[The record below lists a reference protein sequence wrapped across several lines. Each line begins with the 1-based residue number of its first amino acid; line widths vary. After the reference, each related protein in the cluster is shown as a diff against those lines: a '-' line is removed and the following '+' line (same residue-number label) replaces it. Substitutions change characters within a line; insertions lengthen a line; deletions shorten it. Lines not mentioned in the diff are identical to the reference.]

1 MKRHMMQ
8 RKEDNSL
15 VDDPAGPIVIN
26 GPTSSSVASHEKV
39 FHQKEVEVIVRK
51 FDAESNFR
59 NLKGF
64 TAGLTVVLCVT
75 LSLFHVYTAGFGLL
89 NEVMHRAVHLSFVLG
104 LVFLVFPRRQPGHTG
119 VAWGFGIGFGLFYLF
134 LAWQLTDRLQDQLPV
149 WGVPALILMVALL
162 AVTALPVDFLKGR
175 GDRPSVADWPLA
187 VAASGVSAYLI
198 VFFRQIFIE
207 NIGFPQIEEY
217 VVGLLAIIM
226 VTEACRRVIGETL
239 PVIGVAALMYGLLGP
254 ILPGVLAHRGY
265 DIVRI
270 VEHLYLGTE
279 GIYGI
284 AVGVVATYVFHFV
297 LFGVL
302 AQASGLGQ
310 LFIDLAMILA
320 GRYSGGPAK
329 VSVVSSGFF
338 GMISGS
344 PIANTATT
352 GSFTIPMMKKNGF
365 SSRFASAVEA
375 SASCGGQV
383 TPPIM
388 GASAF
393 VMADMLGIPY
403 NKIILIAIVPALF
416 HYLATLTMVHLEAK
430 RLGLKGLSRE
440 EIPPFVHIMKTSW
453 HLMIPLTVMVTLLLM
468 QYTPYL
474 AAFWGIIL
482 SVVCSYI
489 PVFTNRLGIG
499 QLDDSK
505 TLTPRR
511 IIDGLDRGARSALAI
526 GAACACVGF
535 ILGMIT
541 LTGLGFKFSG
551 AVLQIASGIGDLLAS
566 LDPFDFLTA
575 HAGTLFFG
583 LVLVAMACIVMGAGI
598 PTTPCYIILAS
609 IAGPAL
615 NDMGIPLVAT
625 HFFVFYYGVLADVTP
640 PVALAAY
647 AGAGIGGADPMATG
661 TTAFR
666 LSMGKALVPFMFV
679 YAPSMLFIDFGWREF
694 AVAMTSGILGII
706 SLSAAYIGFF
716 RTRLGLM
723 GKISLTI
730 GGLLLVSSS
739 MTVIVVGALLVLL
752 ILVPNVL
759 QSGRPVPTST

>member
-1 MKRHMMQ
+1 MS
-8 RKEDNSL
+8 DNREFSSL
-15 VDDPAGPIVIN
+15 PDSTRVIESGDDKGAASEVDTIV
-26 GPTSSSVASHEKV
+26 K
-39 FHQKEVEVIVRK
+39 KY
-51 FDAESNFR
+51 DAESNFR
-59 NLKGF
+59 DLRGI
-64 TAGLTVVLCVT
+64 TTVIVMVACVA

-89 NEVMHRAVHLSFVLG
+89 NEVMHRTVHLSFVLG
-104 LVFLVFPRRQPGHTG
+104 LVFLVFPRRIPSHKIRS
-119 VAWGFGIGFGLFYLF
+119 WIFGLSFAVFYLF
-134 LAWQLTDRLQDQLPV
+134 LAWQLNDRFQEQLPT
-149 WGVPALILMVALL
+149 WGSVALFL
-162 AVTALPVDFLKGR
+162 GVGLIALTALPLESLKGQ
-175 GDRPSVADWPLA
+175 GDRLSFSDWPLA
-187 VAASGVSAYLI
+187 LAATGISLYLV
-198 VFFRQIFIE
+198 VFFRQIFVE
-207 NIGFPQIEEY
+207 NIGFPQLEEY
-217 VVGLLAIIM
+217 VMGLLAIIM
-226 VTEACRRVIGETL
+226 VSEACRRVMGETL
-239 PVIGVAALMYGLLGP
+239 PVIGALALLYGLLGP
-254 ILPGVLAHRGY
+254 FLPGVLAHRGY

-302 AQASGLGQ
+302 AQMSGLGQ

-365 SSRFASAVEA
+365 SRTFASAVEA

-393 VMADMLGIPY
+393 VMAEMLGIPY
-403 NKIILIAIVPALF
+403 NKIILIAIIPAFF
-416 HYLATLTMVHLEAK
+416 HYLATLSMVHLEAK
-430 RLGLKGLSRE
+430 RLGLKGMSRE
-440 EIPPFVHIMKTSW
+440 QIPLFKHIMKTQW
-453 HLMIPLTVMVTLLLM
+453 HLVIPLTVMVTLLLM

-489 PVFTNRLGIG
+489 PLITNRMGIG
-499 QLDDSK
+499 QLDASN

-511 IIDGLDRGARSALAI
+511 LVEGLDLGARYALAI

-551 AVLQIASGIGDLLAS
+551 AVLQIASGIGNFLAAI
-566 LDPFDFLTA
+566 DPLNFISVQ
-575 HAGTLFFG
+575 GSTLFFG
-583 LVLVAMACIVMGAGI
+583 LVLVAIACIVMGAGI

-615 NDMGIPLVAT
+615 SDMGIPLLAT

-661 TTAFR
+661 MTAFR

-679 YAPSMLFIDFGWREF
+679 YAPSMLFIQFSWSEF
-694 AVAMTSGILGII
+694 AVALASGILGII
-706 SLSAAYIGFF
+706 ALSAAYIGFF
-716 RTRLGLM
+716 KIRIGIA
-723 GKISLTI
+723 GKIALTV
-730 GGLLLVSSS
+730 GGLLLVSNHIG
-739 MTVIVVGALLVLL
+739 VIAFGTFLVLSV
-752 ILVPNVL
+752 LVPNVL
-759 QSGRPVPTST
+759 KRNDLEPAIG

>member
-1 MKRHMMQ
+1 MT
-8 RKEDNSL
+8 EEINSNL
-15 VDDPAGPIVIN
+15 KTDGTPPADEEPQIDASQVEAIV
-26 GPTSSSVASHEKV
+26 K
-39 FHQKEVEVIVRK
+39 K

-59 NLKGF
+59 NLTGF
-64 TAGLTVVLCVT
+64 TAKITGVLCIL

-89 NEVMHRAVHLSFVLG
+89 NEVIHRTVHLSFVLG
-104 LVFLVFPRRQPGHTG
+104 LVFLVFPRRKPGSPVHD
-119 VAWGFGIGFGLFYLF
+119 WGFGLSFAAFYLF
-134 LAWQLTDRLQDQLPV
+134 LAWQLLNRFDGDISQPMQFLI
-149 WGVPALILMVALL
+149 GGIIFFIAL
-162 AVTALPVDFLKGR
+162 TALPIRQFKGE
-175 GDRPSVADWPLA
+175 GDALSFADWPLA
-187 VAASGVSAYLI
+187 IAAGGISLYLI
-198 VFFRQIFIE
+198 VFFKQIFII

-217 VVGLLAIIM
+217 VMGLLAIIM
-226 VTEACRRVIGETL
+226 VTEACRRVMGNTL
-239 PVIGVAALMYGLLGP
+239 PVIGGIAMLYGLLGP
-254 ILPGVLAHRGY
+254 FLPGVLGHRGY

-279 GIYGI
+279 GIYGV

-297 LFGVL
+297 LFGVM

-320 GRYSGGPAK
+320 GKYAGGPAK

-365 SSRFASAVEA
+365 SAEFASAVEA
-375 SASCGGQV
+375 SSSCGGQV

-393 VMADMLGIPY
+393 VMTEMLGIPY
-403 NKIILIAIVPALF
+403 NEIILIAIIPALF
-416 HYLATLTMVHLEAK
+416 HYLACISMVHMEAK
-430 RLGLKGLSRE
+430 RLGLKGMAKE
-440 EIPPFVHIMKTSW
+440 QIPQILQVMKRSW

-468 QYTPYL
+468 QFTPYL

-482 SVVCSYI
+482 TIVCSWI
-489 PVFTNRLGIG
+489 PPLTKKMGFGD
-499 QLDDSK
+499 LDDTM
-505 TLTPRR
+505 TLTPKR
-511 IIDGLDRGARSALAI
+511 IADGLDEGARYALAI

-541 LTGLGFKFSG
+541 LTGMGFKFSG
-551 AVLQIASGIGDLLAS
+551 AVLQIATTMGESLSSWIPFGIIS
-566 LDPFDFLTA
+566 A
-575 HAGTLFFG
+575 HGSTLFFG
-583 LVLVAMACIVMGAGI
+583 LIMVAIACIVMGAGI

-615 NDMGIPLVAT
+615 DNLGVPLVAT

-647 AGAGIGGADPMATG
+647 AGAGIGGADPMKTG
-661 TTAFR
+661 VTAFR

-679 YAPSMLFIDFGWREF
+679 YAPSMLFINFTWSEF
-694 AVAMTSGILGII
+694 IMAMLSGILGVLA
-706 SLSAAYIGFF
+706 LSAAYIGHF
-716 RTRLGLM
+716 RTKIDML
-723 GKISLTI
+723 GKILLTI
-730 GGLLLVSSS
+730 GGLLLVSSDL
-739 MTVIVVGALLVLL
+739 MVILVGAAMVLFV
-752 ILVPNVL
+752 LVPKFFKEATTDFSPAL
-759 QSGRPVPTST
+759 ES

>member
-1 MKRHMMQ
+1 MV
-8 RKEDNSL
+8 N
-15 VDDPAGPIVIN
+15 DPADPRAQDGPKPSSTDTGEKEPSKVDVDAIV
-26 GPTSSSVASHEKV
+26 K
-39 FHQKEVEVIVRK
+39 KY
-51 FDAESNFR
+51 DAESNFR
-59 NLKGF
+59 NLKGI
-64 TAGLTVVLCVT
+64 TAKVTVVLCVM

-89 NEVMHRAVHLSFVLG
+89 NEVMHRTVHLSFVLG
-104 LVFLVFPRRQPGHTG
+104 LVFLVFPRRQPTRMGF
-119 VAWGFGIGFGLFYLF
+119 AWGFGICFALFYLF
-134 LAWQLTDRLQDQLPV
+134 LAWQLTDRFQEDLPV
-149 WGVPALILMVALL
+149 WGPPALFIMVLFL
-162 AVTALPVDFLKGR
+162 AITALPVDFLKGK
-175 GDRPSVADWPLA
+175 GDRLSFSDWPLA
-187 VAASGVSAYLI
+187 IAAAGISLYLI
-198 VFFRQIFIE
+198 VFFKQIFIE

-217 VVGLLAIIM
+217 VMGLLAIIM
-226 VTEACRRVIGETL
+226 VTEACRRVMGETL
-239 PVIGVAALMYGLLGP
+239 PVIGALALMYGLLGP
-254 ILPGVLAHRGY
+254 WLPGMLGHRGY

-365 SSRFASAVEA
+365 SAQFASAVEA

-393 VMADMLGIPY
+393 VMAEMLGIPY

-416 HYLATLTMVHLEAK
+416 HYLACLSMVHLEAK

-440 EIPPFVHIMKTSW
+440 QIPQLMQIMKTSW

-482 SVVCSYI
+482 SIVCSYI
-489 PVFTNRLGIG
+489 PMITKRLGVG

-511 IIDGLDRGARSALAI
+511 LIDGLDQGARYALAI

-551 AVLQIASGIGDLLAS
+551 AVLQIASILGNMLAAI
-566 LDPFDFLTA
+566 DPFQFLTVQG
-575 HAGTLFFG
+575 GTLFFG
-583 LVLVAMACIVMGAGI
+583 LVLVAIACIVMGAGI

-661 TTAFR
+661 MTAFR

-679 YAPSMLFIDFGWREF
+679 YAPSMLFIDFSWAEF
-694 AVAMTSGILGII
+694 SIAMTSGVLGII

-716 RTRLGLM
+716 RYKVGLM
-723 GKISLTI
+723 GKIALTI

-739 MTVIVVGALLVLL
+739 VAVILVGAVLVLL

-759 QSGRPVPTST
+759 KTGRSIPASA